1 MSLIAASQD
10 DIDEG
15 KHAALADLYF
25 LLTLDAS
32 LVDAAEK
39 QASKNE
45 LLEGIKKHSALKSI
59 KFIFFLFISFVNQFL
74 PLLFSSL
81 LFPCSSNIHFSPT
94 TSDTFPFFFPTSS
107 LPSLSLPACAEMS
120 VFYQH
125 CVDTLGWDLDA
136 TLLSSMQEDN
146 AKELAEIEA
155 KMIKAQEDEG
165 ETEIMDAN
173 IAKCDM
179 MYRIGCKD
187 EALAVIK
194 EALVGKH
201 VSTGQKIDLELKCI
215 RIAMFHNDT
224 ELLKE
229 HIELARALIEQG
241 GDWDRRN
248 RLKVFDGAYRMMVR
262 DFTAAAKNFM
272 SSIATF
278 TSYEVMEYKTFI
290 QRTVYLSLYQLPR
303 SEMKE
308 KIIDSPDVRQVVR
321 EVADVKNFVE
331 SLYSCDYKAFFAEL
345 LTAQR
350 TIW

>member
-1 MSLIAASQD
+1 
-10 DIDEG
+10 
-15 KHAALADLYF
+15 
-25 LLTLDAS
+25 
-32 LVDAAEK
+32 
-39 QASKNE
+39 
-45 LLEGIKKHSALKSI
+45 
-59 KFIFFLFISFVNQFL
+59 
-74 PLLFSSL
+74 
-81 LFPCSSNIHFSPT
+81 
-94 TSDTFPFFFPTSS
+94 
-107 LPSLSLPACAEMS
+107 
-120 VFYQH
+120 
-125 CVDTLGWDLDA
+125 
-136 TLLSSMQEDN
+136 MQEDN

-155 KMIKAQEDEG
+155 KMIKAKEDEG
-165 ETEIMDAN
+165 ETEMMDAN

-179 MYRIGCKD
+179 MYRIGRKD

>member
-1 MSLIAASQD
+1 
-10 DIDEG
+10 
-15 KHAALADLYF
+15 
-25 LLTLDAS
+25 
-32 LVDAAEK
+32 
-39 QASKNE
+39 
-45 LLEGIKKHSALKSI
+45 
-59 KFIFFLFISFVNQFL
+59 
-74 PLLFSSL
+74 
-81 LFPCSSNIHFSPT
+81 
-94 TSDTFPFFFPTSS
+94 
-107 LPSLSLPACAEMS
+107 
-120 VFYQH
+120 
-125 CVDTLGWDLDA
+125 
-136 TLLSSMQEDN
+136 
-146 AKELAEIEA
+146 
-155 KMIKAQEDEG
+155 
-165 ETEIMDAN
+165 
-173 IAKCDM
+173 
-179 MYRIGCKD
+179 
-187 EALAVIK
+187 
-194 EALVGKH
+194 
-201 VSTGQKIDLELKCI
+201 
-215 RIAMFHNDT
+215 MFHNDT

>member
-1 MSLIAASQD
+1 
-10 DIDEG
+10 
-15 KHAALADLYF
+15 
-25 LLTLDAS
+25 
-32 LVDAAEK
+32 
-39 QASKNE
+39 
-45 LLEGIKKHSALKSI
+45 
-59 KFIFFLFISFVNQFL
+59 
-74 PLLFSSL
+74 
-81 LFPCSSNIHFSPT
+81 
-94 TSDTFPFFFPTSS
+94 
-107 LPSLSLPACAEMS
+107 MS

-155 KMIKAQEDEG
+155 KMIKAKEDEG
-165 ETEIMDAN
+165 ETEMMDAN

-179 MYRIGCKD
+179 MYRIGRKD